1 MIADVIVVG
10 AGPYGLSAA
19 AHLRAIKGLE
29 VRVFGE
35 PMEFWKCQMPEGM
48 FLRSPWAASHLSDPL
63 GTNTFDD
70 YRRAMGLDV
79 PVPIPLDQF
88 VQYGLWFHKHAVG
101 DVDRRRVDRVD
112 RDPKGFRVTLK
123 DGEHCIARRVVIAS
137 GIGPFASRPPQL
149 QHLPRHLVSHSSDQR
164 DVGQFRGKRVAV
176 VGAGQSALE
185 SAALIHEAGGQV
197 EVITRTPA
205 IHWLGWRQRME
216 RLGPLANLFY
226 SRYDI
231 GPAGVSRIVAYPP
244 IVKYFPR
251 NAQTWFRT
259 RALRP
264 AGSRWLRPRLATV
277 PIATGRQIASA
288 TDTGSQLRLTLDD
301 GSTREVDHVLC
312 GTGYRVDISR
322 YPFLPESLSGGL
334 ATAKGFPLMR
344 KGYES
349 SIPGLHFMGA
359 PSAWTYGPLMFFV
372 AGTDFSARRLAA
384 HVNAKTRRRELNSTT
399 TRTYG
404 R

>member
-1 MIADVIVVG
+1 MTADVIVVG
-10 AGPYGLSAA
+10 AGPYGLSTT
-19 AHLRAIKGLE
+19 AHLRAVKGLD

-48 FLRSPWAASHLSDPL
+48 FLRSPWDASHLSDPL
-63 GTNTFDD
+63 STRTFNHF
-70 YRRAMGLDV
+70 RQATGADV

-88 VQYGLWFHKHAVG
+88 VQYGLWFQKQAVG
-101 DVDRRRVDRVD
+101 DVDRRRIERIEKGS
-112 RDPKGFRVTLK
+112 KGFLVTLK
-123 DGEHCIARRVVIAS
+123 DGETCAAGRVVIAS
-137 GIGPFASRPPQL
+137 GIGPFASRPVQL
-149 QHLPRHLVSHSSDQR
+149 QHLPRQLASHSSDRR
-164 DVGQFRGKRVAV
+164 DVRQFSGKRVAV

-185 SAALIHEAGGQV
+185 SAALLHEAGARV

-216 RLGPLANLFY
+216 RFGPLANIFY

-251 NAQTWFRT
+251 DVQTWFRT

-264 AGSRWLRPRLATV
+264 AGSRWLIARLANV
-277 PIATGRQIASA
+277 PMSTGRQIVSA
-288 TDTGSQLRLTLDD
+288 AEAGSGLRLVLDD
-301 GSTREVDHVLC
+301 GSSREVDHVLC
-312 GTGYRVDISR
+312 GTGYRVDITR
-322 YPFLPESLSGGL
+322 YPFLPAALSSNV
-334 ATAKGFPLMR
+334 ATANGFPLMR

-359 PSAWTYGPLMFFV
+359 PSAWTFGPLMFFV
-372 AGTDFSARRLAA
+372 AGTDFAARALAA
-384 HVNAKTRRRELNSTT
+384 HVAAAKP
-399 TRTYG
+399 G
-404 R
+404 RAN

>member
-1 MIADVIVVG
+1 MIADTVIVG

-19 AHLRAIKGLE
+19 AHLRAIPGLN

-35 PMEFWKCQMPEGM
+35 PMEFWKCQMPAGM

-63 GTNTFDD
+63 AAATFDD
-70 YRRAMGLDV
+70 FRRSSRTDV

-88 VQYGLWFHKHAVG
+88 VKYGLWFQKEAAG
-101 DVDRRRVDRVD
+101 PVDRRRVERIE
-112 RDPKGFRVTLK
+112 RDPRGFRVTLR
-123 DGEHCIARRVVIAS
+123 DGEACHARRVVIAS
-137 GIGPFASRPPQL
+137 GIGPFASRPAQL
-149 QHLPRHLVSHSSDQR
+149 QDLPRHLVSHSSDQNN
-164 DVGQFRGKRVAV
+164 VQQFRGRRVAV

-185 SAALIHEAGGQV
+185 SAALIHEAGGDV

-216 RLGPLANLFY
+216 RLGPLANVFY

-264 AGSRWLRPRLATV
+264 AGSRWLISRLANV
-277 PIATGRQIASA
+277 PMSTGRQIASA
-288 TDTGSQLRLTLDD
+288 TNTGSHLKLTLDD

-312 GTGYRVDISR
+312 GTGYRVDIAR
-322 YPFLPESLSGGL
+322 YPFLAETL
-334 ATAKGFPLMR
+334 AGSIRTANGFPLL
-344 KGYES
+344 GNDYQS
-349 SIPGLHFMGA
+349 SIPGLHFIGA
-359 PSAWTYGPLMFFV
+359 PSAWRFGPLMYFV
-372 AGTDFSARRLAA
+372 AGTDFAARTLAA
-384 HVNAKTRRRELNSTT
+384 HIRAAKPGTVN
-399 TRTYG
+399 
-404 R
+404 